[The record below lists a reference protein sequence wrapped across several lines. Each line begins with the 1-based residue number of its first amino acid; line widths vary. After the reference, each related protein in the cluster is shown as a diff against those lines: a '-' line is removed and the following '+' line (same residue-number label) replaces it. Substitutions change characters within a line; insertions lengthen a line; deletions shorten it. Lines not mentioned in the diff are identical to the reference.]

1 MAIRKHKSD
10 PVPGA
15 ELFEAR
21 KYSDVEL
28 RDFHNKIQRFWCEP
42 RTLASGEMAQKFDWD
57 ALAVSFGACRWVP
70 GAAGGKH
77 LMATSERYAALVNL
91 WDQYKDFRTLQDWKL
106 ERESERLELMSLE
119 AKTF

>member
-1 MAIRKHKSD
+1 MAKRTNEK
-10 PVPGA
+10 VPGA

-21 KYSDVEL
+21 KYSDFEL
-28 RDFHNKIQRFWCEP
+28 KNFHNKIQRFWLEP
-42 RTLASGEMAQKFDWD
+42 RTLEDGTVAQKFDWD

-70 GAAGGKH
+70 GAGAGKH

-91 WDQYKDFRTLQDWKL
+91 WDQYRDFRTLQDWKL
-106 ERESERLELMSLE
+106 ERETERLELMSLE